1 MRNVYFKKMIRI
13 RLTADDW
20 QLYGHE
26 GDVARDMA
34 AFEMNTK
41 IENMLNAYPTRT
53 EAAQAL
59 GTILNEYRSFGA
71 SDSEGYAV
79 AEDLL
84 VAFFSQGESK

>member
-1 MRNVYFKKMIRI
+1 MRNVRITKTIRI

-34 AFEMNTK
+34 AFEMNAK
-41 IENMLNAYPTRT
+41 IENMLNAHPTRT

-59 GTILNEYRSFGA
+59 GTILNEYSSFGA
-71 SDSEGYAV
+71 ADSEGYAV
-79 AEDLL
+79 ASDLFD
-84 VAFFSQGESK
+84 VFFNQEESK

>member
-1 MRNVYFKKMIRI
+1 MRNVRITKTIRI

-26 GDVARDMA
+26 DDAGRDMA
-34 AFEMNTK
+34 AFEMNAK
-41 IENMLNAYPTRT
+41 IENMLNAHPTRT
-53 EAAQAL
+53 KAAQAL

-84 VAFFSQGESK
+84 VAFFNQGESK

>member
-20 QLYGHE
+20 QLYGSE

-34 AFEMNTK
+34 AFEMNAK
-41 IENMLNAYPTRT
+41 IENMLNAHATRT

-71 SDSEGYAV
+71 ADSEGYAV
-79 AEDLL
+79 AIDLYDE
-84 VAFFSQGESK
+84 FFNQGESK

>member
-20 QLYGHE
+20 QLYGSE
-26 GDVARDMA
+26 GDAARDMA
-34 AFEMNTK
+34 AFEMNEK
-41 IENMLNAYPTRT
+41 IENMLNAQPTRT

-84 VAFFSQGESK
+84 VVFFNQGESK